1 MTREDRL
8 KLAELLGLKKD
19 EKFDSFIFQ
28 PLRSKANIYISTLGA
43 PVGLEG
49 TLKRGNYRFID
60 CRTDCLPS
68 YLEAHIDALL
78 LERADQILNRTIAD
92 HATVR
97 SLIGREI
104 KND

>member
-1 MTREDRL
+1 MTKEDRL
-8 KLAELLGLKKD
+8 KLAELLGLKRD
-19 EKFDSFIFQ
+19 DKFDSFIFQ
-28 PLRSKANIYISTLGA
+28 PLRSETNIYISTLVSVHG
-43 PVGLEG
+43 G
-49 TLKRGNYRFID
+49 TLERGNYRFID
-60 CRTDCLPS
+60 CRKDCLPS

-97 SLIGREI
+97 SLIGREL